1 MSVTDSQLDAM
12 RMLRAESEG
21 IDSATRNPAG
31 SAGMKPD
38 AALSYSFG
46 LFSGISPISGA
57 EQTVAEIVASVRAV
71 LAKLV
76 PVATIETS
84 RDGMTA
90 RTVVLYTGRAASAWS
105 SLTSSEL
112 AGAHLDSL
120 GKTYALRV
128 AFVGAI
134 GAVGGALASI
144 SLAVSNP
151 LTVLHAL
158 ASAKALK
165 QALERL
171 VAAVEAAA

>member
-1 MSVTDSQLDAM
+1 
-12 RMLRAESEG
+12 MLRAEIEG
-21 IDSATRNPAG
+21 IDRTARNPG
-31 SAGMKPD
+31 SIAPAEPGTG
-38 AALSYSFG
+38 LSYSLG
-46 LFSGISPISGA
+46 LFSGISPISSA
-57 EQTVAEIVASVRAV
+57 EQTVAEIVAAVRAV
-71 LAKLV
+71 LAKLA
-76 PVATIETS
+76 PVASIETS
-84 RDGMTA
+84 RNGMTA

-105 SLTSSEL
+105 STSSSEL

-134 GAVGGALASI
+134 GAVGGTLASI